1 MEKDLGVLVDNRLI
15 MSQKSP
21 PVPKKANGILG
32 CIKKRVASSFTEV
45 ILTLYSALVRPH
57 LK

>member
-1 MEKDLGVLVDNRLI
+1 MCNRLI

-32 CIKKRVASSFTEV
+32 CLKKRVASSLTEV
-45 ILTLYSALVRPH
+45 ILTLYSALLRPH